1 MNRIV
6 LLAVAA
12 AWAAV
17 LVPPLLRSRLENRPG
32 SSVSD
37 FRRQLSTLQKTV
49 PTRQMAPVRGMARPL
64 THSSGAR
71 PSAATRRVV
80 QSHAATYADE
90 RIMVDTAPTGGLQRR
105 AAYDPTGATRRAPA
119 QRVSRREAIRRRRAN
134 VLFLLVAT
142 TGLAL
147 FLAATT
153 ASSFWVYAFAFSFVA
168 LCGYV
173 YKLAQLRQYELDS
186 RHPDIRHADVRW

>member
-1 MNRIV
+1 
-6 LLAVAA
+6 
-12 AWAAV
+12 
-17 LVPPLLRSRLENRPG
+17 
-32 SSVSD
+32 
-37 FRRQLSTLQKTV
+37 
-49 PTRQMAPVRGMARPL
+49 
-64 THSSGAR
+64 
-71 PSAATRRVV
+71 
-80 QSHAATYADE
+80 
-90 RIMVDTAPTGGLQRR
+90 
-105 AAYDPTGATRRAPA
+105 
-119 QRVSRREAIRRRRAN
+119 VSRREVIRRRRAN

-153 ASSFWVYAFAFSFVA
+153 SSSFWVYVFAASFVA

>member
-37 FRRQLSTLQKTV
+37 FRRQLSTLQKSV
-49 PTRQMAPVRGMARPL
+49 PTRQMAPMRGMARPL
-64 THSSGAR
+64 THASSAR
-71 PSAATRRVV
+71 PSAATRR
-80 QSHAATYADE
+80 AAQAYSPLATDE
-90 RIMVDTAPTGGLQRR
+90 RYVVDAAPTGGLERR
-105 AAYDPTGATRRAPA
+105 PAYDPTGATRRAPA
-119 QRVSRREAIRRRRAN
+119 RRVSRREVIRRRRAN

-153 ASSFWVYAFAFSFVA
+153 SSSFWVYVFAASFVA